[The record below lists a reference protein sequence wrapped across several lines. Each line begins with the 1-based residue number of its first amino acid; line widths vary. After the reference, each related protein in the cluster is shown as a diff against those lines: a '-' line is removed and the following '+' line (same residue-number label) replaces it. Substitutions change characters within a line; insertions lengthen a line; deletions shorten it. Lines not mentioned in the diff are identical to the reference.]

1 MEHPPHPD
9 TALCDVGRKLY
20 TSALRTGL
28 LSHEATG
35 SAPCL
40 IDTGLLR
47 RDPGD
52 AQWLV
57 PAPPSEAV
65 ADLVRP
71 LERELSEYRRFAT
84 ALAGTVE
91 QLTTHTPEETAPSL
105 LTVWRGKEQI
115 EAALLRALDDGTE
128 EFLAIQPAS
137 GRTNRT
143 AEKIRATAQRVRE
156 LHERGITQR
165 TLYNHTYRHHP
176 ATLAYLDA
184 LRDTGLEVRTM
195 EETAERLLIID
206 RAVAFVPTQPDRE
219 TALEIRHPGLV
230 WYLVSVFE
238 RFWQFAVPWEHQVPY
253 RETPSGITG
262 VQQKIAQLLVEGHL
276 DQAIA
281 RRLGMNVRTC
291 RAHVARLSAALG
303 STNRAQLGY
312 LIARS
317 GMLEEV

>member
-1 MEHPPHPD
+1 MEHPHPES
-9 TALCDVGRKLY
+9 TLCDMGRRLY
-20 TSALRTGL
+20 TSALRAGV

-40 IDTGLLR
+40 VDTGLLR
-47 RDPGD
+47 PDPGD
-52 AQWLV
+52 PHWLV
-57 PAPPSEAV
+57 PVQPSEAV

-71 LERELSEYRRFAT
+71 LERELSEYRRFAA

-91 QLTTHTPEETAPSL
+91 QLTTFAQGETASPL
-105 LTVWRGKEQI
+105 LTVWKGKDEI
-115 EAALLRALDDGTE
+115 EAALLRALDDATE

-137 GRTNRT
+137 GRPNRT

-156 LHERGITQR
+156 LHERGVTQQ

-176 ATLAYLDA
+176 ATLAYLDG
-184 LRDTGLEVRTM
+184 LKDTGLEVRTM

-206 RAVAFVPTQPDRE
+206 RAVAFVPAQPDRE

-238 RFWQFAVPWEHQVPY
+238 RFWQIAVPWERPVPY
-253 RETPSGITG
+253 RDTPPGITG

-276 DQAIA
+276 DEAIA

-291 RAHVARLSAALG
+291 RGHIARLSTALG
-303 STNRAQLGY
+303 SDSRTQLGF
-312 LIARS
+312 LLARS
-317 GMLEEV
+317 GIVDGG

>member
-1 MEHPPHPD
+1 MEHPHPE

-20 TSALRTGL
+20 TSALRAGL

-47 RDPGD
+47 PDPGEP
-52 AQWLV
+52 QWLV

-65 ADLVRP
+65 AGLIRP
-71 LERELSEYRRFAT
+71 LERELSEYRRFAA

-91 QLTTHTPEETAPSL
+91 QLTAFTPEETAPSL
-105 LTVWRGKEQI
+105 LTLWKGKDRI
-115 EAALLRALDDGTE
+115 EAALLRALDEGAE

-143 AEKIRATAQRVRE
+143 EETIRAAAERVRE

-176 ATLAYLDA
+176 ATLAYLDR
-184 LRDTGLEVRTM
+184 LKDTGLEVRTM
-195 EETAERLLIID
+195 EETPERLLIID
-206 RAVAFVPTQPDRE
+206 RAVAFVPVQPDRE
-219 TALEIRHPGLV
+219 AALEIRHPGLV
-230 WYLVSVFE
+230 WFLVCVFE
-238 RFWQFAVPWEHQVPY
+238 RFWQIAVPWGHPVPY
-253 RETPSGITG
+253 RDTPPGVTG
-262 VQQKIAQLLVEGHL
+262 VQQKIAQLLVEGQL
-276 DQAIA
+276 DEAIA

-291 RAHVARLSAALG
+291 RAHIAKLAAAFG
-303 STNRAQLGY
+303 SDSRTQLGY
-312 LIARS
+312 LLARS

>member
-1 MEHPPHPD
+1 MDHPHPE
-9 TALCDVGRKLY
+9 TALCGVGRKLY
-20 TSALRTGL
+20 ASALRTGL

-52 AQWLV
+52 PHWLV
-57 PAPPSEAV
+57 PAPPSEAA

-84 ALAGTVE
+84 ALAGTLE
-91 QLTTHTPEETAPSL
+91 QLTTLPPDGTAPSL
-105 LTVWRGKEQI
+105 LTVWKGKEQI
-115 EAALLRALDDGTE
+115 EAALLRALDEGTE

-143 AEKIRATAQRVRE
+143 AEKIRATAERVRE
-156 LHERGITQR
+156 LHERGVVQR

-176 ATLAYLDA
+176 TTLAYLDA
-184 LRDTGLEVRTM
+184 LKDTGLEVRTM

-206 RAVAFVPTQPDRE
+206 RTVAFVPTQPDRE

-230 WYLVSVFE
+230 WYLVGVFE
-238 RFWQFAVPWEHQVPY
+238 RFWQSAVPWERQVPY
-253 RETPSGITG
+253 QDTPEGITG
-262 VQQKIAQLLVEGHL
+262 VQLKIARLLVEGHL
-276 DQAIA
+276 DEAIA

-291 RAHVARLSAALG
+291 RAHIAKLCTALG
-303 STNRAQLGY
+303 SDSRTQLGY
-312 LIARS
+312 HIAHS